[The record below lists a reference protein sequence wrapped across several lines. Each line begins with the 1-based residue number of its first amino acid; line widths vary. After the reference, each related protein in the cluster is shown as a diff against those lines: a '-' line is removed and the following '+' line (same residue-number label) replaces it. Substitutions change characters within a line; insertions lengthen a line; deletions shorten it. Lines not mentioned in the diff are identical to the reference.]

1 MNQIVVK
8 QQNNSEVTFKVGDIA
23 PYSRTFTGV
32 FSFGEIVKINT
43 VTLDICDWSSQFFPG
58 KNVYRV
64 KIADFAKMVKYF
76 DQERDTTK
84 TYNAPY
90 LITPEGVDIVIAAQ
104 QQIIDNPVRA
114 MVNSESS
121 FVRQLISQVDEN
133 LARDYW
139 SWVCGACS
147 QWTKKNF
154 SDSRILQNQE
164 KLKAVDK
171 AMPEMPAWGWSGT

>member
-1 MNQIVVK
+1 MKQIVV
-8 QQNNSEVTFKVGDIA
+8 QQAEVTVTFKVGDLA
-23 PYSRTFTGV
+23 PYYRTFTGA
-32 FSFGEIVKINT
+32 FSFGEIVKINS
-43 VTLDICDWSSQFFPG
+43 VTLDILDWSCQFKPG
-58 KNVYRV
+58 RNTKRV
-64 KIADFAKMVKYF
+64 KIEDFVKMAKLF

-90 LITPEGVDIVIAAQ
+90 LITPEHVEAVVVAQ

-121 FVRQLISQVDEN
+121 FVRDLLSKVDER

-139 SWVCGACS
+139 NWVCGACS

-154 SDSRILQNQE
+154 SDVRILQNQS
-164 KLKAVDK
+164 KLKAVDM
-171 AMPEMPAWGWSGT
+171 AMPEMPAWGYAGT